1 MGGEWPLQPWTKFGG
16 GQRSALAL
24 AGGGLVAVPGKAWG
38 RLRPYAPP
46 EEPALVLVGEEAR
59 LLPRTK
65 GGWSLPLGQPG
76 MGAALVLLQPVSGV
90 EQGGTGGR
98 DITINK

>member
-1 MGGEWPLQPWTKFGG
+1 M
-16 GQRSALAL
+16 ALAAL
-24 AGGGLVAVPGKAWG
+24 DKIWGRAVFGARVGGRGFSRSPGQSLG
-38 RLRPYAPP
+38 GRRLRPYAPP
-46 EEPALVLVGEEAR
+46 EEPALVLVGEEAC
-59 LLPRTK
+59 LLPQTK
-65 GGWSLPLGQPG
+65 GWWSLPLGQLG